1 MSNIFCGIDWAE
13 NHHDIALVDQ
23 GGTQLAKLRIS
34 DDSAGFN
41 ELLELLARHGDS
53 PEEPIPVAIETP
65 RGLLVAGLRAT
76 GRNVYAINPL
86 AAARYRDRSSIS
98 RAKSDA
104 ADARVL
110 ANILRTDMAAHRAL
124 PIDSELVQA
133 VAVLARAHQDAVW
146 DKTQMVNRLRSH
158 LREYYPAALQ
168 AFHGSGTLGLDSKH
182 ARAVLA
188 TAPTPAAARLTRSQ
202 LRALLNRAGRLR
214 RRTDV
219 EVERLREIFR
229 RECLHHLPTVE
240 QAMGKQAQALIQQ
253 LDATCRSVDDLAAAT
268 EEAFLSHPDAEII
281 TSFPGLS
288 VTSGARVL
296 AEIGNDRHRF
306 VDARALKAYAGAAP
320 VTRASGRSRVVVARA
335 VKNQRL
341 APPAT
346 CGPSPPCARTNPE
359 STTTPDAAAASGT
372 PQLCGTCPTSSS
384 AASTTACRAARST
397 TPNRLSPRLSHSLP
411 KAACRQR
418 CRLQPR
424 SSRARQRRPGSAACR
439 LPRRDS
445 RSASHP

>member
-1 MSNIFCGIDWAE
+1 MSKVFCGIDWAE

-23 GGTQLAKLRIS
+23 DGTQLAKLRIS

-41 ELLELLARHGDS
+41 ALLELLARHGDS
-53 PEEPIPVAIETP
+53 PEEPVPVAIETP
-65 RGLLVAGLRAT
+65 RGLLVASLRAT
-76 GRNVYAINPL
+76 GRKIYAINPL
-86 AAARYRDRSSIS
+86 AAARYRDRSSVA

-110 ANILRTDMAAHRAL
+110 ANILRTDMAAHRPL
-124 PIDSELVQA
+124 PADSELVQA
-133 VAVLARAHQDAVW
+133 VAVLARAHQDAIW

-188 TAPTPAAARLTRSQ
+188 AAPTPAAAARLTRSQ

-214 RRTDV
+214 RGTEP

-229 RECLHHLPTVE
+229 RGCLHQLPMVE

-253 LDATCRSVDDLAAAT
+253 LDATCRSVDDLATAT
-268 EEAFLSHPDAEII
+268 EEAFLAHPDAEII
-281 TSFPGLS
+281 ISFPGLS

-296 AEIGNDRHRF
+296 AEVGDDRERF
-306 VDARALKAYAGAAP
+306 ADARALKAYAGAAP

-335 VKNQRL
+335 VKKPAAGLRRL
-341 APPAT
+341 HVGLRRSALT
-346 CGPSPPCARTNPE
+346 R
-359 STTTPDAAAASGT
+359 AS
-372 PQLCGTCPTSSS
+372 
-384 AASTTACRAARST
+384 RALRRST
-397 TPNRLSPRLSHSLP
+397 LHR
-411 KAACRQR
+411 
-418 CRLQPR
+418 
-424 SSRARQRRPGSAACR
+424 
-439 LPRRDS
+439 
-445 RSASHP
+445 